1 MRIQILTLGFKG
13 LTASIFYQILSTN
26 SLGTCM
32 EISEDRKV

>member
-1 MRIQILTLGFKG
+1 MSIQILIFGFKG

-26 SLGTCM
+26 SSGTCM